1 MSAETHD
8 FNLAADFATPSQAD
22 WEKEVLKV
30 LNRRRPE
37 GKELNIEQAYERLTS
52 HTVDGLEI
60 KPLYLKEDGVEE
72 LGYPGVAPFT
82 RGTTVRTG
90 DMENGWKIAQ
100 LHEDGDVAFT
110 KAAVLADLERG
121 GSAVFLRVDPDA
133 IAVGD
138 VAAALEEVMIDL
150 APVYVT
156 SKTQQLE
163 AAKALV
169 EVFAKGDATKVS
181 GNLGIDP
188 IGAAALAG
196 TTPDLS
202 VLTEAVELAKPFDGV
217 RPIVVDATIYHNA
230 GAGDVH
236 ELGYAIAVGVEYV
249 RALVDAG
256 LSADEAFGQIMFRV
270 SAGTD
275 QFLTISRLRA
285 LRTLWSRVGEVVGV
299 AEELRGALQHAVT
312 STRQLTRSDAYVNI
326 LRATISSFAAAAGG
340 ADVQTVLPFDTV
352 WGLPGDF
359 SRRIARNVQVLL
371 AEESNLGRV
380 NDMAGG
386 SWYVESMTKQMAEKA
401 WTVFQGI
408 DADGFAAKLA
418 DGSIA
423 AELDGINASRAK
435 LLATRK
441 LPITG
446 TSMFPNHEE
455 KDITTAKERP
465 AALELGGLKM
475 VRDSEVFEALRDRSD
490 AARDAGNAPK
500 VLLACIGQRKHF
512 GPREGFT
519 SNLLHVGGIDTP
531 IMEGTDPLEFAREF
545 TASGAK
551 IAVLC
556 SSAPM
561 YAEHGMAVAGALK
574 EAGAERVY
582 LAGQL
587 KELGADDAS
596 SVIDGNVYDGMDV
609 VELLESALDLM
620 GVAK

>member
-1 MSAETHD
+1 MSAETQD

-22 WEKEVLKV
+22 WEREVLKV
-30 LNRRRPE
+30 LNRKRPE
-37 GKELNIEQAYERLTS
+37 GKELNIEQAYQRLTS

-60 KPLYLKEDGVEE
+60 KPLYVHSDGVEE

-90 DMENGWKIAQ
+90 QMEGAWHIAQ

-110 KAAVLADLERG
+110 KREVLADLERG
-121 GSAVFLRVDPDA
+121 GTAVFLRVDPDA
-133 IAVGD
+133 IAASD
-138 VAAALEEVMIDL
+138 VAAVLDGVLLDL
-150 APVYVT
+150 APVYLT
-156 SKTQQLE
+156 SKTQQLD

-169 EVFAKGDATKVS
+169 DVFAKADADKVS
-181 GNLGIDP
+181 GNLGVDP

-196 TTPDLS
+196 TDADLS
-202 VLTEAVELAKPFDGV
+202 VLAEAVELAKPFAKV

-236 ELGYAIAVGVEYV
+236 ELAYAIAVGVEYV
-249 RALVDAG
+249 RALVEAG

-270 SAGTD
+270 SATTE

-285 LRTLWSRVGEVVGV
+285 LRTLWSRVGEVLGV
-299 AEELRGALQHAVT
+299 AEDNRGALQHAVT

-326 LRATISSFAAAAGG
+326 LRGTISSFAAAAGQ

-371 AEESNLGRV
+371 AEESNVGRV
-380 NDMAGG
+380 NDPAGG
-386 SWYVESMTKQMAEKA
+386 SWYVESMTAQMGDQA
-401 WTVFQGI
+401 WKVFQEL
-408 DADGFAAKLA
+408 DADGFAKALA
-418 DGSIA
+418 DGRVQA
-423 AELDGINASRAK
+423 QLDQLNADRAK
-435 LLATRK
+435 LIATRK
-441 LPITG
+441 VPITG
-446 TSMFPNHEE
+446 TSMFPNHLE

-465 AALELGGLKM
+465 AAPELGGLRM
-475 VRDSEVFEALRDRSD
+475 VRDAEVFEELRRRADE
-490 AARDAGNAPK
+490 ARAAGNPPA
-500 VLLACIGQRKHF
+500 VLLACIGQRRHF

-519 SNLLHVGGIDTP
+519 SNLLHVGGIDTE
-531 IMEGTDPLEFAREF
+531 IVEGTDPLEFARAF
-545 TASGAK
+545 TSSGADV
-551 IAVLC
+551 ACLC

-561 YAEHGMAVAGALK
+561 YAEHGMAVAKALK
-574 EAGAERVY
+574 EAGAKRVL

-587 KELGADDAS
+587 KELGAEDAT
-596 SVIDGNVYDGMDV
+596 SVVDGNLFDGMDV
-609 VELLESALDLM
+609 VELLESTLELM